1 MNSRITTS
9 RTVIV
14 TNPDGW
20 HLRAA
25 SVFAQLADR
34 YDSKVEI
41 VVHTKEEPQ
50 RACGTSVL
58 QMVSLGIPEGAEVMV
73 EATGSDAED
82 ALRALTELVQ
92 TNFDDQQEIQNKQQT
107 SDASDPGTSAGR

>member
-25 SVFAQLADR
+25 SVFAQVADR
-34 YDSKVEI
+34 FESKVEI
-41 VVHTKEEPQ
+41 VVHTKEEPR

-58 QMVSLGIPEGAEVMV
+58 QMVSLGIPEGSEVLV

-82 ALRALTELVQ
+82 ALRALTALIQ
-92 TNFDDQQEIQNKQQT
+92 MDFDDPHEIQNKKRT
-107 SDASDPGTSAGR
+107 SDAPDPETSAGR